1 MEAQAVGVD
10 GAGSDRPATMITSG
24 LDRYTGLR
32 RFLLL
37 VPVVLLLGSA
47 CGSGESKEA
56 DAPPQ
61 AGAADEST
69 GNLIEG
75 TNTAKASDPGL
86 ATEVAFTIDEDGVTG
101 PSSTP
106 AGWTRI
112 VLNNQGQKDHHLG
125 LIRLTE
131 GKTADDLAALMK
143 ADPDGSLPPWAMPS
157 GGPADVSPSLTGTVT
172 MDLAP
177 GSYALATYV
186 LDGRQV
192 ARPGADTLRPF
203 SVTATGAEGR
213 PPTHDIALSMFDHGY
228 NISNTRDR
236 FGLSSGKAIDSGPRI
251 IKITNDGSHAHEAR
265 IVELPPNKQAKDF
278 PDLYFMKKD
287 TQGGFGGAG
296 RFLAVPVIDANGLG
310 PGGPPPGK
318 AVGGTLAIL
327 PGETVY
333 VTVNFSPSWH
343 FVYDM
348 LEDVQFGA
356 PHLLRPMLLEYPV
369 R

>member
-10 GAGSDRPATMITSG
+10 GAGSDRPASMITSG

-131 GKTADDLAALMK
+131 GQDRGRSRGLDESRPRWVTASMGNAVRRPRRRVTE
-143 ADPDGSLPPWAMPS
+143 PDGDRDDGPRARQLPLWRPTS
-157 GGPADVSPSLTGTVT
+157 
-172 MDLAP
+172 
-177 GSYALATYV
+177 

-278 PDLYFMKKD
+278 PDLYFMKK
-287 TQGGFGGAG
+287 GYAG
-296 RFLAVPVIDANGLG
+296 RLRRCGEVPRGPGDRCEWLG
-310 PGGPPPGK
+310 PR
-318 AVGGTLAIL
+318 
-327 PGETVY
+327 
-333 VTVNFSPSWH
+333 
-343 FVYDM
+343 
-348 LEDVQFGA
+348 GA
-356 PHLLRPMLLEYPV
+356 PSRQSSRRHPGHSPWRDGLCDGQF
-369 R
+369 